1 MEEKLV
7 SIKTKYF
14 PHSKNK
20 IIPVIN
26 NYILS
31 KGSKNICFVFVLQ
44 TKIVEK
50 QIVRNKRKMCK
61 NCPESFEK
69 TGKKCLGISPSFIKK
84 PIVRFYKRSFIQKF
98 IDSMVFLKCKR

>member
-7 SIKTKYF
+7 SIIKTKYF

-31 KGSKNICFVFVLQ
+31 QGSKNICLVLVLQ

-50 QIVRNKRKMCK
+50 QIVKNKRKMCK

-69 TGKKCLGISPSFIKK
+69 NW
-84 PIVRFYKRSFIQKF
+84 QKMF
-98 IDSMVFLKCKR
+98 RHLS